1 MKVKGFK
8 STCRSTMILSIST
21 LILDFYFE
29 FLSSSTEVPTEEDQK
44 VLQGEPPE
52 QKMFENVYE
61 EMQH

>member
-1 MKVKGFK
+1 
-8 STCRSTMILSIST
+8 MILSTST

-52 QKMFENVYE
+52 QKMFENVCE